1 MDTLEELQK
10 QKDAIWYLFY
20 NDILTEKETLD
31 CLNLRKEKYIYYNNK
46 RSSLEILL
54 IKEEK

>member
-1 MDTLEELQK
+1 MDALEELQK

-20 NDILTEKETLD
+20 NDILTKKETLD
-31 CLNLRKEKYIYYNNK
+31 CLNLWKEKYIYYKNK

-54 IKEEK
+54 RKEEK

>member
-1 MDTLEELQK
+1 MNALEELDK

-31 CLNLRKEKYIYYNNK
+31 CLNIWKEKYIYFNNK
-46 RSSLEILL
+46 RSKLELL
-54 IKEEK
+54 LRKGEK